1 MVSKAPDAPKDVAAA
16 DHGGSGVAA
25 AEHGDLASAEA
36 AGKEER
42 TPLTELISDETGAA
56 GTWDLKVFE
65 NTIKD
70 YQYTWGGKEQTGRK
84 LVILLL
90 SLDADQYCIGVARA
104 AKSGESIEA
113 LRTRF
118 QTGTEWKF
126 SKVTLVTSEKAQYLH
141 TACRIAINLRSSR
154 AAELMKSIRFPIAP
168 EPATTIAAVLQL
180 KNQQR
185 FDLMAVPAEI
195 LEQRRS
201 GAGQIIVDVRLA
213 DDSTSSKS
221 DGTTQE
227 RPCATM
233 PLTIFLRSNTEFE
246 DFKQHVGCTPLLFM
260 CLNGQ
265 VGQQGLEVRTVKDN
279 FFWRVAVGVRC
290 DKMKAMNFKQA
301 AAEHQVDVLALPQF
315 NATESADYLSQPATL
330 STCSILDMKA
340 NAADLLDDTAAEHVY
355 QLNHVYVPS
364 PTAGRTVLYGN
375 RLFVVFDCW
384 DFSKKVQLAFRS
396 KAILSLAQQE
406 DSDSATYVAA
416 LNAQEIKHSLL
427 ASLRV
432 RVKKGDSTDNGHINA
447 LVMEATPVCWD
458 TDSEIPNDA
467 VDALHGLLAT
477 DRTPSSERL
486 VAASLSEIA
495 SSPFY
500 NMTVADEP
508 AEKAFVLL
516 HFTQRS
522 IGAQQTGGFRL
533 VTDNVVDGNDLSP
546 PQGTQQFKVG
556 IVARCSVE
564 RCPDFTAAK
573 ASYALA
579 VVCKAARPAKPQHA
593 LDLYIEAMELL
604 TKEQISSARETLAKL
619 RSVSAAARTD
629 TEPSDEK
636 AFQQRK
642 CRGLLRCQTMGKH

>member
-1 MVSKAPDAPKDVAAA
+1 MLQRFAPGATWRFSKA
-16 DHGGSGVAA
+16 
-25 AEHGDLASAEA
+25 
-36 AGKEER
+36 R
-42 TPLTELISDETGAA
+42 
-56 GTWDLKVFE
+56 
-65 NTIKD
+65 
-70 YQYTWGGKEQTGRK
+70 
-84 LVILLL
+84 
-90 SLDADQYCIGVARA
+90 
-104 AKSGESIEA
+104 
-113 LRTRF
+113 
-118 QTGTEWKF
+118 
-126 SKVTLVTSEKAQYLH
+126 LVTSEKPQYNS
-141 TACRIAINLRSSR
+141 TACRIAIDLRASR
-154 AAELMKSIRFPIAP
+154 STPLLQSTLFPSAP
-168 EPATTIAAVLQL
+168 SPTTTIAAVLQL
-180 KNQQR
+180 KHQQR
-185 FDLMAVPAEI
+185 FDIMAVPAAV
-195 LEQRRS
+195 LDKRRS
-201 GAGQIIVDVRLA
+201 GAGNIIADVRLV
-213 DDSTSSKS
+213 
-221 DGTTQE
+221 DGSIDPRAEPEKTF
-227 RPCATM
+227 ASM
-233 PLTIFLRSNTEFE
+233 PLTLFFDNDKSFGEFE
-246 DFKQHVGCTPLLFM
+246 EHVGRTPLLFM
-260 CLNGQ
+260 CLNGNVSEGTLQ
-265 VGQQGLEVRTVKDN
+265 VTTLRN
-279 FFWRVAVGVRC
+279 MSFWLKATGEKCDEMAALAPFGERVA
-290 DKMKAMNFKQA
+290 
-301 AAEHQVDVLALPQF
+301 DVTTLPSF
-315 NATESADYLSQPATL
+315 TPTESVDYQNQSATL
-330 STCSILDMKA
+330 TACS
-340 NAADLLDDTAAEHVY
+340 LLDIRAASVGLLEDAATEHVY
-355 QLNHVYVPS
+355 QLNHVYVPQPA
-364 PTAGRTVLYGN
+364 PTHDVTFDN
-375 RLFVVFDCW
+375 RLFAVFDCW

-432 RVKKGDSTDNGHINA
+432 RVKKGDSTDDGHINA
-447 LVMEATPVCWD
+447 LVVEATPVCWD

-500 NMTVADEP
+500 NMTVAGEP

-604 TKEQISSARETLAKL
+604 TKEQISPARETLAKL

-629 TEPSDEK
+629 TEPSDKK

-642 CRGLLRCQTMGKH
+642 CRRLLRYPTMGDH